1 MLAKNFDEVRGEVF
15 PAGRLTKVI
24 VSPFSDLKAKNF
36 VMGYVTI
43 FPGGSIPLH
52 THPQEEVY
60 TVLEGTGQMTV
71 GEETKELSAVSSVYI
86 PPEQPHSL
94 VNQESSDLVMLFVYA
109 PAGVVDHWAE
119 EREGK
124 LK

>member
-1 MLAKNFDEVRGEVF
+1 MQITNFDQVQGEVF

-24 VSPFSDLKAKNF
+24 VSPVSNLKAKNF

-43 FPGGSIPLH
+43 YPGGSIPLH
-52 THPQEEVY
+52 AHSQEEVY
-60 TVLEGTGQMTV
+60 TVLKGNGQMTV
-71 GEETKELSAVSSVYI
+71 GEETKELSEVSSVYI
-86 PPEQPHSL
+86 PPDQPHSL
-94 VNQESSDLVMLFVYA
+94 VNRGHSNLVMLFVYA
-109 PAGVVDHWAE
+109 PAGIVDHWAE

>member
-1 MLAKNFDEVRGEVF
+1 MQSKSFDQVQGELF

-24 VSPFSDLKAKNF
+24 VSPFSDLKAQNF

-43 FPGGSIPLH
+43 YPGGSIPLH
-52 THPQEEVY
+52 THSQEEVY

-71 GEETKELSAVSSVYI
+71 NEETKELSAVSSVYI
-86 PPEQPHSL
+86 PPGQPHSL
-94 VNQESSDLVMLFVYA
+94 VNHESSNLIMLFVYA